1 MSFRERLFF
10 YLKKMAKHFL
20 LKENAYGWFGDFS
33 SWDDAKKQ
41 TTGYDQDL
49 ILNKVKLSLLKVK
62 NGEEVYE
69 RDSVLFEEIQYSWGA
84 LSGLLFAAANN
95 HDSLNVL
102 DFGGS
107 LGSCYFQNK
116 NALKSVKKLS
126 WNIVEQ
132 AHFVR
137 TGKENFSNDQLN
149 FFENIEEYKRSNP
162 KTDVLFL
169 SSVIQYIDKPYNLL
183 NLLLDVDP
191 SIIIVDITTFTN
203 QGRDIITIQKV
214 PPVIYDASYPCW
226 FFDQKNFIQ
235 FFIEKGFQ
243 KMGEWKMPYEINF
256 GFHAGIILTK
266 I

>member
-1 MSFRERLFF
+1 MKKKIFNL
-10 YLKKMAKHFL
+10 LKKFYNHYKQRQADF
-20 LKENAYGWFGDFS
+20 GWFGDFR

-41 TTGYDQDL
+41 TTGYDKDL
-49 ILNKVKLSLLKVK
+49 ILNKVKSSLLKVK
-62 NGEEVYE
+62 NGEAVYE

-95 HDSLNVL
+95 HDSLTVL

-116 NALKSVKKLS
+116 NALKSVKRLS

-132 AHFVR
+132 SHFVSA
-137 TGKENFSNDQLN
+137 GKDIFSNDQLS
-149 FFENIEEYKRSNP
+149 FFEDIEEYKRSNP

-183 NLLLDVDP
+183 KLLLDVDP

-203 QGRDIITIQKV
+203 LGRDIITIQKV

-235 FFIEKGFQ
+235 FFIENGFQ
-243 KMGEWKMPYEINF
+243 KMGQWKMPYEINF
-256 GFHAGIILTK
+256 GFHAGFILTK
-266 I
+266 TKI